1 MLFMQLLEA
10 NGGPHCGSLQLG
22 LIHHNPNIGIESSE
36 MSGPG
41 PSGTAV
47 PPHQLSAHHL
57 IEGANN
63 DRLLAQGINVIV
75 LDLSATEHE
84 HRNRGTQTGNN
95 SATLSSDLA
104 GQCTQ
109 RQLIDE
115 APWRRSRMLL
125 PIP

>member
-1 MLFMQLLEA
+1 MLFMQLLKA

-22 LIHHNPNIGIESSE
+22 LIDYNPHISIESSE

-63 DRLLAQGINVIV
+63 DRLLAQGIDVIV
-75 LDLSATEHE
+75 LDLSATQHE
-84 HRNRGTQTGNN
+84 YRNRGPKAGNN
-95 SATLSSDLA
+95 GATLSSDLA
-104 GQCTQ
+104 GQCPQ
-109 RQLIDE
+109 R
-115 APWRRSRMLL
+115 
-125 PIP
+125 